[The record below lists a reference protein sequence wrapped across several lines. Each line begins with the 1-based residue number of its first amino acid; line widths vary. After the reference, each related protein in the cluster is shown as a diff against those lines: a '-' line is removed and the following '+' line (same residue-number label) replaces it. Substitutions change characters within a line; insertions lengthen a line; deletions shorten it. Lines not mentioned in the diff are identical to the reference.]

1 MPSPQTAPQKPFYVA
16 ARIALAL
23 AIGGLVASALF
34 VAALGVR
41 ANIASALETWRFA
54 AKGAIVLVCLASA
67 MWVSA
72 RLSGPDAEPRAML
85 LALAPLIS
93 MLASAVA
100 LELVWS
106 PADTWAS
113 RAIGSNALLCLTSI
127 PALSLAPFILLL
139 VALRAGAPR
148 SPPMAGAAAELLAGA
163 LAAAL
168 YGLHCFDDSPLF
180 VALWYT
186 PASPR
191 SRSRALSP
199 DIACSG
205 GERVEIPGTW
215 RQPLARPRVGASTA
229 RIGARGGGGSEAG
242 RASVGEHKPCDS
254 TVPPA
259 RKVPSRPSA
268 NR

>member
-1 MPSPQTAPQKPFYVA
+1 
-16 ARIALAL
+16 
-23 AIGGLVASALF
+23 VASALF

-148 SPPMAGAAAELLAGA
+148 SPPHGRRSGRAARRRARGGALRPSLFRRLAAVRGPLVHAGLASVAITGA
-163 LAAAL
+163 LA
-168 YGLHCFDDSPLF
+168 GH
-180 VALWYT
+180 
-186 PASPR
+186 
-191 SRSRALSP
+191 
-199 DIACSG
+199 
-205 GERVEIPGTW
+205 RVLRW
-215 RQPLARPRVGASTA
+215 
-229 RIGARGGGGSEAG
+229 
-242 RASVGEHKPCDS
+242 
-254 TVPPA
+254 
-259 RKVPSRPSA
+259 
-268 NR
+268 